1 MTIRWINKM
10 DGNVGEMTEGDEG
23 KKGVRDEDTK
33 EIIFPERLNLH
44 VF

>member
-1 MTIRWINKM
+1 M
-10 DGNVGEMTEGDEG
+10 DGNVGGMTEG
-23 KKGVRDEDTK
+23 DEDTK